1 MIDYWQ
7 DYKPSNDGKMPSIPS
22 MRSIDA
28 KRIRAYCEAIGV
40 DRYKQP
46 INAKFMNEMEDWYLD
61 LAEHQGKVG
70 HWIYMGQSEMTGL
83 KICKCSECHKRTY
96 GSQRYCPNCGRKMR
110 KCE

>member
-28 KRIRAYCEAIGV
+28 KRIKAYCEAIGV

-46 INAKFMNEMEDWYLD
+46 INAKFMNEMEEWYLN
-61 LAEHQGKVG
+61 LAEQYSALDK
-70 HWIYMGQSEMTGL
+70 IRAEIEQMPSELTTDGRRM
-83 KICKCSECHKRTY
+83 IRR
-96 GSQRYCPNCGRKMR
+96 GSVFRIIDKYK
-110 KCE
+110 K